1 MIVQSAEREP
11 AWREIAALRRWEGEP
26 REFWA
31 RLASLLSAMSG
42 AVRGLIVL
50 KDSRNNGGWKKI
62 ADHGQYAGPA
72 HVLQAFLQQVEGL
85 AETSRAD
92 GEPLLT
98 SLGDLRLA
106 GERPCALSV
115 RFELQD
121 PATLCAGVLL
131 LVGVPADRAREV
143 SERISL
149 IRDVPRSYELFREGA
164 RARDDARQYVVALD
178 LLAAM
183 DGQPR
188 FLASG
193 LAWVNAL
200 ADQFQC
206 DRVSIGWLEHGSV
219 RLRVMSRTEHFN
231 RRMAV
236 AGALEAVMEE
246 CLDQDEDIVFPAPA
260 DARWVRRDHE
270 RYAAEQRVAH
280 LASLPLRCGDQAVAA
295 LTCERAGRPFELAE
309 MRQLRLSADLVAR
322 RLAELRRWDRWFG
335 ARWATALREQAAR
348 WIGPQHTW
356 AKLLA
361 LAVAALLAV
370 LFLVPVPYR
379 VEARFQLRSDEVAY
393 LTAPYNGYIREVLVR
408 PGDRAAKEAVL
419 LRLDSED
426 LELEQTAA
434 LADLNRYRREAE
446 KARASSALAEMR
458 VAESLAEQAQ
468 ARLDLVRYRLNH
480 ATLRA
485 PFDSVVVEGDLRER
499 IGAPVQQGD
508 ALFRVARLD
517 RLYVE
522 AEVDE
527 RDIQQLSGTDTGEIA
542 FVSRPRARYPVR
554 LERIEPAAVSRRS
567 ENVFLVRCVLTAPP
581 EAWWRPGMTGV
592 GKLNVGRRSILWIF
606 TRRTVD
612 FLRLWL
618 WW

>member
-1 MIVQSAEREP
+1 MIVQSGEREP
-11 AWREIAALRRWEGEP
+11 PWRQIAELRRWEGEP
-26 REFWA
+26 REFWT
-31 RLASLLSAMSG
+31 RLASSLASMSG
-42 AVRGLIVL
+42 AVRSLIVL
-50 KDSRNNGGWKKI
+50 KDSRDNGGWKKI

-72 HVLQAFLQQVEGL
+72 HVLQTFLQQVEAL
-85 AETSRAD
+85 AETSRVD
-92 GEPLLT
+92 GEPVVT
-98 SLGDLRLA
+98 SLGDHRGG
-106 GERPCALSV
+106 GERSCALSV
-115 RFELQD
+115 RFELQEA
-121 PATLCAGVLL
+121 ATACAGVLL
-131 LVGVPADRAREV
+131 LVGVSGDQAREFA
-143 SERISL
+143 ERISL
-149 IRDVPRSYELFREGA
+149 VRDVPRSYELYHEGA
-164 RARDDARQYVVALD
+164 RARDDARKYVVALD

-183 DGQPR
+183 DAQPR
-188 FLASG
+188 FMASG

-206 DRVSIGWLEHGSV
+206 DRISIGWLEHGSI
-219 RLRVMSRTEHFN
+219 RLRIMSRTEHFN

-236 AGALEAVMEE
+236 VGALEAAMEE

-260 DARWVRRDHE
+260 HARWVRRDHE

-280 LASLPLRCGDQAVAA
+280 LASLPLRCGDRAVAA
-295 LTCERAGRPFELAE
+295 LTCERASRPFELFE
-309 MRQLRLSADLVAR
+309 MRQLRLSADLVTR
-322 RLAELRRWDRWFG
+322 RLAELKRWDRWFG
-335 ARWATALREQAAR
+335 ARWAAAFLEHAAR
-348 WIGPQHTW
+348 WIGPEHTW

-361 LAVAALLAV
+361 LAIVALLVV
-370 LFLVPVPYR
+370 LLFVPVPYR

-393 LTAPYNGYIREVLVR
+393 LTAPYDGYIREVLAR
-408 PGDRAAKEAVL
+408 PGDRAAKQAVL

-458 VAESLAEQAQ
+458 VAEALAEQSQ
-468 ARLDLVRYRLNH
+468 ARLDLVRYRLNQ
-480 ATLRA
+480 AALRA
-485 PFDSVVVEGDLRER
+485 PFDGVVVEGDLRER
-499 IGAPVQQGD
+499 VGAPVRQGD

-527 RDIQQLSGTDTGEIA
+527 RDVRELQGAETGEVA
-542 FVSRPRARYPVR
+542 FVSRPRARYPIR

-567 ENVFLVRCVLTAPP
+567 ENVFLVRCIFTNPP

-592 GKLNVGRRSILWIF
+592 GKLNVGRRSIAWIF